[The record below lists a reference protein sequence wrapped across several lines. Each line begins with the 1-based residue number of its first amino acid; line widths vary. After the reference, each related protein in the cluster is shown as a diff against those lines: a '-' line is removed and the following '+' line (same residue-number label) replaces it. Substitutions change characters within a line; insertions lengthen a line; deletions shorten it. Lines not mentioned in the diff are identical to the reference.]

1 MPLTIEVKGI
11 KAYGKHGVYADEKK
25 EEQLF
30 LIDVKAIL
38 RDTSRARDNIEEDL
52 LEETINYEKIVES
65 VIELVKEESFN
76 LIETLA
82 LKIVDVLKNPKLQDL
97 EEVVRDM
104 SVMVSTSIELSKM
117 ALQEASTKS
126 SIKKSSRKKLGKR
139 KSRQRRK

>member
-11 KAYGKHGVYADEKK
+11 KAYGKHGIYAEEKK

-52 LEETINYEKIVES
+52 LEETINYETIVES
-65 VIELVKEESFN
+65 VIKLVKEESFN

-82 LKIVDVLKNPKLQDL
+82 LKVVDVLKNPKLQEILVTVHKPNTILNQSTDDISVTAS
-97 EEVVRDM
+97 EEF
-104 SVMVSTSIELSKM
+104 
-117 ALQEASTKS
+117 
-126 SIKKSSRKKLGKR
+126 
-139 KSRQRRK
+139 

>member
-11 KAYGKHGVYADEKK
+11 KAYGKHGIYTEEKK

-52 LEETINYEKIVES
+52 LEETINYETIVRT

-82 LKIVDVLKNPKLQDL
+82 LKIVTL
-97 EEVVRDM
+97 
-104 SVMVSTSIELSKM
+104 
-117 ALQEASTKS
+117 
-126 SIKKSSRKKLGKR
+126 
-139 KSRQRRK
+139 